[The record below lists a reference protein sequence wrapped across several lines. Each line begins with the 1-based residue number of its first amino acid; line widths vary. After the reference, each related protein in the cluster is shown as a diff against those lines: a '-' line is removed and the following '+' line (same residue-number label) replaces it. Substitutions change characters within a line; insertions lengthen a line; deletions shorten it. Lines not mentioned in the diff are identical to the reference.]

1 MGLAVAGGCGS
12 STSGVGTVDA
22 SIGHHLLRGV
32 AQIRATHDRKKLHA
46 ELTRVLA
53 SLHRDRGS
61 TPAARRAREL
71 AIRGFESTLR
81 GVRSQLDFSENDS
94 GEVAA
99 ATRDAKRADRFMTR
113 AMLSCQRAGV
123 ELVGADRKS
132 ELDKLFAGHDD
143 KLHTTIK
150 LIDPGRG
157 ARQLRAA
164 GRALGIQL
172 GKLNGY

>member
-1 MGLAVAGGCGS
+1 MTRHWRALGLVGLAVAGGCGS
-12 STSGVGTVDA
+12 SASGVGTVDA
-22 SIGHHLLRGV
+22 PIGRHLLTGV

-61 TPAARRAREL
+61 TPADRRAREL
-71 AIRGFESTLR
+71 AIQGFESTLK
-81 GVRSQLDFSENDS
+81 GVRSELDFSENDS

-99 ATRDAKRADRFMTR
+99 ATRDAKRADRFLT
-113 AMLSCQRAGV
+113 
-123 ELVGADRKS
+123 
-132 ELDKLFAGHDD
+132 
-143 KLHTTIK
+143 
-150 LIDPGRG
+150 RG
-157 ARQLRAA
+157 AQQLRAA

>member
-1 MGLAVAGGCGS
+1 MTRQRRALWLVGLAVAGGCGS

-22 SIGHHLLRGV
+22 SIGHDLLTGV

-71 AIRGFESTLR
+71 AIQGFESTLR

-99 ATRDAKRADRFMTR
+99 ATRDAKRADRFLT
-113 AMLSCQRAGV
+113 
-123 ELVGADRKS
+123 
-132 ELDKLFAGHDD
+132 
-143 KLHTTIK
+143 
-150 LIDPGRG
+150 RG
-157 ARQLRAA
+157 AHQLRAA